1 VLSAGEPASPSSGAI
16 VSFASAAVRPSQSAI
31 GRLDNPLRGIAFI
44 VLSTL
49 FMSTSDV
56 TSKYLSSSLPAIEI
70 AWIRFVGF
78 VLLLAPALLTRPQ
91 LLNAKRP
98 GLQILRGFTLALS
111 SMFFILSLRFLPIAE
126 ATSTSFVAPLF
137 VTALSIPLLRETIGL
152 RRWLATLVGLV
163 GVLIVVRPGTNAF
176 HPAVLLTILS
186 ALAWAFTLIFTRK
199 MSGEDAALTTLAYS
213 AIVGFIG
220 LSILVPF
227 VWVAPSWQGVLLAA
241 VVAIASTAGHWIVV
255 LAYRYA
261 DASVLAPF
269 TYSQLVYATLFG
281 YFIFGDIPDQWTF
294 VGAGF
299 IIASGLYTAHRER
312 IRREQRLAS
321 GTVN

>member
-1 VLSAGEPASPSSGAI
+1 VLSAGEPALPSSDALARF
-16 VSFASAAVRPSQSAI
+16 VPAAVRLNRPPI
-31 GRLDNPLRGIAFI
+31 GRLDNPLRGIVFI

-56 TSKYLSSSLPAIEI
+56 TSKYLSSSLPAVEI
-70 AWIRFVGF
+70 AWIRFLGF
-78 VLLLAPALLTRPQ
+78 VLLLAPAILTRPQ
-91 LLNAKRP
+91 LLRAKRP
-98 GLQILRGFTLALS
+98 GLQILRGVTLALS
-111 SMFFILSLRFLPIAE
+111 SMFFILALRFLPIAE

-137 VTALSIPLLRETIGL
+137 VTALSIPLLGETIGL
-152 RRWLATLVGLV
+152 RRWLATLIGLV

-176 HPAVLLTILS
+176 HPAVLLTLLS

-213 AIVGFIG
+213 ALVGFIG
-220 LSILVPF
+220 LSVLVPF
-227 VWVAPSWQGVLLAA
+227 FWISPSWQGILLAA
-241 VVAIASTAGHWIVV
+241 VVALASTAGHWIVV

-281 YFIFGDIPDQWTF
+281 YFIFGDIPDRWTF
-294 VGAGF
+294 VGASF

-321 GTVN
+321 SRA